1 MEQVKRRINFFH
13 GNKTTQKNV
22 ALLIAAVIF
31 TAVGPAT
38 AGDNKLG
45 ITIDATYVSR
55 YIWRGMDIY
64 PNNHSAIQPSVA
76 IDFYGTGF
84 GLNVWWSRAN
94 RSGFENSEEIDYTL
108 CYCNSLFKDESYA
121 AEYTIG
127 WIYYSYPD
135 EQKRAANM
143 QEAYASLSWPSI
155 WPGGLVPSYTIVC
168 TWPCESE
175 SDVRDYSG
183 WVHILG
189 LCYELT
195 VPGFL
200 PGTKE
205 QILHLSTETVYNDGA
220 YGAAID
226 HDWSHAVFGI
236 STSFDLGGNVTFT
249 PGFHYQSSWD
259 DSVNASDEY
268 WTSLSLTYTF

>member
-1 MEQVKRRINFFH
+1 
-13 GNKTTQKNV
+13 
-22 ALLIAAVIF
+22 
-31 TAVGPAT
+31 
-38 AGDNKLG
+38 
-45 ITIDATYVSR
+45 
-55 YIWRGMDIY
+55 
-64 PNNHSAIQPSVA
+64 
-76 IDFYGTGF
+76 
-84 GLNVWWSRAN
+84 
-94 RSGFENSEEIDYTL
+94 
-108 CYCNSLFKDESYA
+108 
-121 AEYTIG
+121 
-127 WIYYSYPD
+127 
-135 EQKRAANM
+135 
-143 QEAYASLSWPSI
+143 
-155 WPGGLVPSYTIVC
+155 
-168 TWPCESE
+168 
-175 SDVRDYSG
+175 
-183 WVHILG
+183 
-189 LCYELT
+189 